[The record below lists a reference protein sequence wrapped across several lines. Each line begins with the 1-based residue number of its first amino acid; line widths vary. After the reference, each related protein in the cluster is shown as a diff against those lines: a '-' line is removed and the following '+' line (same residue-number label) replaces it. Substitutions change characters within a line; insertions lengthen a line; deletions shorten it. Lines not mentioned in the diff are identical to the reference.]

1 MSTSRRFRWVR
12 LVCLVPLATLG
23 AACSRSTTTTAA
35 VRVEED
41 QVRRE
46 IRDLMTALTPPSPTA
61 LPVEKSTWHLTRKKT
76 LERLRT
82 MGPEYGLEALRVY
95 REEPP
100 HLAEVQAGLL
110 DIAAHTAPEETTP
123 ILVQLVTVFGAD
135 LHVRTRAT
143 EFLGECAPEKAL
155 EVLEPILSRRV
166 DGRTYPP
173 EERLLE
179 AWVTAA
185 EKLKYDPVPF
195 LSNIATDLQ
204 RTQDV
209 RHLATRSLGRF
220 DSPQSRQALQ
230 ALMVESSG
238 NSYIRRLATQSLKEL
253 LPKEEFCTL
262 VSTIQEREAD
272 PKFIDFLESVLNSSC
287 R

>member
-1 MSTSRRFRWVR
+1 MPTRRRSRR
-12 LVCLVPLATLG
+12 VPLLLLVFALLSS
-23 AACSRSTTTTAA
+23 ACGRSTAGA
-35 VRVEED
+35 SLRIEEA

-46 IRDLMTALTPPSPTA
+46 IRDLMTALTPASPTA
-61 LPVEKSTWHLTRKKT
+61 LPVEKSTWYQTRKKT

-82 MGPEYGLEALRVY
+82 MGPEYGTEALRVY

-100 HLAEVQAGLL
+100 QLAEVKAGLL
-110 DIAAHTAPEETTP
+110 DVAAHTAPEPATP
-123 ILVQLVTVFGAD
+123 VLVDLVTVYGAD

-143 EFLGECAPEKAL
+143 ELLGKCAPVKAL
-155 EVLEPILSRRV
+155 EVLEPILARRV

-173 EERLLE
+173 EERMLE

-185 EKLKYDPVPF
+185 EALHYDPVPF
-195 LSNIATDLQ
+195 LSAIATDLQ
-204 RTQDV
+204 RSQDV
-209 RHLATRSLGRF
+209 RHLATRALGRF

-238 NSYIRRLATQSLKEL
+238 NSYIRRLATQSLKNL
-253 LPKEEFCTL
+253 LAKDDYCSL
-262 VSTIQEREAD
+262 VKAVQEREAD